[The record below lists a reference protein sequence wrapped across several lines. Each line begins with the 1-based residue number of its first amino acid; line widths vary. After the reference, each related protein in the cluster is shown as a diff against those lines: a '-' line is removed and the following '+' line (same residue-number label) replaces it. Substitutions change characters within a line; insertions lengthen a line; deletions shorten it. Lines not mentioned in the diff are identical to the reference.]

1 MGGENKSTPAT
12 SLNNPLSA
20 RVASSNAAGSI
31 LIIGR
36 GGSITGSSSI
46 TSTTISG
53 SGSDKS
59 NPVISSNIEDNSD
72 MADSIFIP
80 LSSKVFIF
88 LSFSTSLLALS
99 ITFLVSISAPNPI
112 IGLVESPTTQSP
124 SSSSGSNCIGYS
136 GIA

>member
-31 LIIGR
+31 LITGR
-36 GGSITGSSSI
+36 GGSTIGSSSI
-46 TSTTISG
+46 TSTKISG

-72 MADSIFIP
+72 IADSIFIP
-80 LSSKVFIF
+80 LSSNDFIF
-88 LSFSTSLLALS
+88 LSLSTSLLALS
-99 ITFLVSISAPNPI
+99 ITFLVSTSAPNPI
-112 IGLVESPTTQSP
+112 IGLVGSPVTQSP

-136 GIA
+136 GIE

>member
-20 RVASSNAAGSI
+20 AVASSNATGSI
-31 LIIGR
+31 LIIGC
-36 GGSITGSSSI
+36 TGSSIISSST
-46 TSTTISG
+46 TSATISG

-59 NPVISSNIEDNSD
+59 NPVISSNIADSSD

-80 LSSKVFIF
+80 LSSSDFTA

-99 ITFLVSISAPNPI
+99 ITFAVSAPALNPVM
-112 IGLVESPTTQSP
+112 GLVGSPTTQSP
-124 SSSSGSNCIGYS
+124 SSSSLSNCIGYS